1 MFLRVEFLFLLGSIF
16 FGASGQLILKYATA
30 SLKPIN
36 LELTALPHTILK
48 IFTNGWVIAGL
59 LCFAVSMIIWIK
71 VISTMELSRAYPSVS
86 LSYLLVFA
94 FSILLYNEDV
104 TIYKVL
110 GMAVICFGV
119 FLIHR

>member
-1 MFLRVEFLFLLGSIF
+1 MRVEYLFLLGSIF